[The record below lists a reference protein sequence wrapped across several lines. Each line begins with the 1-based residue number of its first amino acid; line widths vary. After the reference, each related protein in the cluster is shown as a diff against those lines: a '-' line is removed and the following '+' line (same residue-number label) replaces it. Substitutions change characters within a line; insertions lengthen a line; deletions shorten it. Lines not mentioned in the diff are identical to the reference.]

1 MQSPGLT
8 REKRCGWGLPLL
20 RGDSSGEEGQSEEG
34 EEGDGESEEAWREEG
49 DRLRSNAGAGL
60 KHGLSRSWEG
70 DWESKKLKS
79 NVASEN
85 VHLCISLHYSL
96 FQGCMLAPRSLHTTA
111 KDSVGTKMIHRWVI
125 SCICVMEVRWQPGP
139 FFQFFHPLI
148 TIVKKKLD
156 PCLTNHVL
164 LNILSLNVSNK
175 SCLCFRNAL
184 SWDL

>member
-1 MQSPGLT
+1 MRSPGLT

-85 VHLCISLHYSL
+85 SLLCISCIILRFRDTCWNTALYT
-96 FQGCMLAPRSLHTTA
+96 QTTA
-111 KDSVGTKMIHRWVI
+111 KDSLETKMIHWWVI

-139 FFQFFHPLI
+139 FFQFFHLLI
-148 TIVKKKLD
+148 TIVKK
-156 PCLTNHVL
+156 CLINHVL
-164 LNILSLNVSNK
+164 LNIRSLNVSNK
-175 SCLCFRNAL
+175 MCLCFRNAL